1 MCWIGRRKG
10 RLGGN
15 PGSVHK
21 SEGDLPSAIEAGG
34 GGSIG
39 RKNLIA
45 VLTGSAKAG
54 RRSSQPLAPWKSK
67 NLPAG
72 LPTPEA
78 AGIPRDRS
86 EHQKVQVELPSW
98 IKVDAHLCYL
108 SRSSG
113 RVMEVVVEMIS
124 HSKCEVEITFMED
137 SKIWKVLPFSVIAS
151 DANPLLGPWSS
162 GSSNDSK
169 SAFDLAQQSD
179 PDKGE
184 IMRRLQESTAEM
196 EPAGRRPE
204 TRERSRSRSPKPTS
218 ALL

>member
-1 MCWIGRRKG
+1 
-10 RLGGN
+10 
-15 PGSVHK
+15 
-21 SEGDLPSAIEAGG
+21 
-34 GGSIG
+34 
-39 RKNLIA
+39 
-45 VLTGSAKAG
+45 
-54 RRSSQPLAPWKSK
+54 
-67 NLPAG
+67 